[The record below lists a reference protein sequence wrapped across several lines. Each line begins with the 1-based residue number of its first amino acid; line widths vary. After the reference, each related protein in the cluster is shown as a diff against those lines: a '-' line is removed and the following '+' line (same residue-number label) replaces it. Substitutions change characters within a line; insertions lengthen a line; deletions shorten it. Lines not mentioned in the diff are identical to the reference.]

1 MSSQP
6 SSPVVP
12 DTQEGP
18 GIAERDVVV
27 WVGWRVEGTSAALR
41 AVPYLVRGHP
51 DWLDADVRY
60 AVLLTPPWRT
70 PGTA

>member
-6 SSPVVP
+6 SSPIVP
-12 DTQEGP
+12 GP
-18 GIAERDVVV
+18 PETAGVAERDAVV
-27 WVGWRVEGTSAALR
+27 WVGWRVEGASTSPR

-60 AVLLTPPWRT
+60 AVLLAPAWRT
-70 PGTA
+70 P